1 MEEVGDESFYHSGN
15 EDEQTPQQSETSKQD
30 EEDTE
35 VTETSETDLEEER
48 RLSEPRRASKTTE
61 YERKMQSKIG
71 IPGPS
76 KVIKRDESEREMEA
90 SEITPDTDE
99 AAFVQEMDRP
109 RTAEARQTRGDGGS
123 VERTAS
129 IESPRSRLHWY
140 ALDSPSGRVRRSSL
154 PVSADKSPLKDSS
167 HIKKEDE
174 PSRERGQSMD
184 TRERESRAAG
194 IRDNTTQREPGLD
207 SETTRKSQTDTET
220 KEKKTREGLRRS
232 MRNLTGTKKS
242 TN

>member
-1 MEEVGDESFYHSGN
+1 
-15 EDEQTPQQSETSKQD
+15 
-30 EEDTE
+30 
-35 VTETSETDLEEER
+35 
-48 RLSEPRRASKTTE
+48 
-61 YERKMQSKIG
+61 MQSRIG
-71 IPGPS
+71 SPGPS
-76 KVIKRDESEREMEA
+76 KMIKRDESEREMEA
-90 SEITPDTDE
+90 SEITPDTDDTTFE
-99 AAFVQEMDRP
+99 QETDRP
-109 RTAEARQTRGDGGS
+109 RTAGARQTRGDGGS

-154 PVSADKSPLKDSS
+154 PVSADKSPLKDGSN
-167 HIKKEDE
+167 IKKEDE

-207 SETTRKSQTDTET
+207 SETARKSQTDTET